1 MKYWLK
7 YGILEKI
14 ALVDL
19 ENDRVFNWIPAI
31 TKSRTML
38 YLHFKHGINQ
48 FLSNQY
54 PKILFRAFIW
64 DDFKAFWV
72 GFFLFFFLDDWWFWA
87 SSKIILV
94 ACVPFMCTTE
104 YLTHTKGLV
113 LQKTLYCKRK
123 EFGRLGKPA
132 LKRKTAVFHW
142 KELMFFLKRVMLPKK
157 NMNVSR
163 RVWGCICIAQ
173 ISYPSSLQAIS
184 HSILKEDPAMILLWL
199 EAESTGITAFV

>member
-1 MKYWLK
+1 MTEFSIEYQRLPKVELCCICISNMESISFSVTSTLK
-7 YGILEKI
+7 SFSGHLFEMT
-14 ALVDL
+14 L
-19 ENDRVFNWIPAI
+19 
-31 TKSRTML
+31 
-38 YLHFKHGINQ
+38 KHSG
-48 FLSNQY
+48 
-54 PKILFRAFIW
+54 W
-64 DDFKAFWV
+64 
-72 GFFLFFFLDDWWFWA
+72 GFFCFFLDDWWFWA

-163 RVWGCICIAQ
+163 RVWGYICIAQ